1 MNDIQ
6 LKVLGRYKVSLVV
19 KKKNKKK
26 NYYKFDLLTKIIIN
40 IFFKEKTQG
49 IVLAHARVAVR
60 RRE

>member
-1 MNDIQ
+1 MIDIQ

-19 KKKNKKK
+19 KKKN
-26 NYYKFDLLTKIIIN
+26 YYKFDLLTKLIIN